1 MPSSS
6 FTFSD
11 DKRRR
16 INQNGVFASKTKKAL
31 LVFFVLA
38 AFVIL
43 SLTRSPQTPTDVG
56 TGFFSSFAASNS
68 IQAPSHPVS
77 CYPKIGLRPLRNR
90 AEMPELLEEHKLK
103 SGIEIGVKQ
112 GSYAKLILDGW
123 KSCEKYH
130 LVDLWAKQ
138 ENYEDVANVDNNT
151 HDKFY
156 EETKET
162 LKSHGGKAEYH
173 RMLSTEAAK
182 KFDKESIDFIYV
194 DARHDYCGVTEDLKH
209 YWPILKPGG
218 IMAGHDY
225 NENSEIGEEQDWGLC
240 GDGTRNELAVKGAV
254 NNFFLPKGLTI
265 AVTYYRENN
274 WMTWIVQKP
283 LC

>member
-16 INQNGVFASKTKKAL
+16 INQNGVFATKTKKAF
-31 LVFFVLA
+31 LVFLVVA
-38 AFVIL
+38 AFVLVL
-43 SLTRSPQTPTDVG
+43 SLIRRSPQNTTPADVG
-56 TGFFSSFAASNS
+56 VAGFVSSFAASNS
-68 IQAPSHPVS
+68 IQPPPHPVS
-77 CYPKIGLRPLRNR
+77 CYPKIGLRPLRHR
-90 AEMPELLEEHKLK
+90 GEMPELLEEHKLK

-138 ENYEDVANVDNNT
+138 EHYEDVANVNNST

-162 LKSHGGKAEYH
+162 LKSHRGKAEYH

-182 KFDKESIDFIYV
+182 KY
-194 DARHDYCGVTEDLKH
+194 L
-209 YWPILKPGG
+209 
-218 IMAGHDY
+218 
-225 NENSEIGEEQDWGLC
+225 
-240 GDGTRNELAVKGAV
+240 TRSL
-254 NNFFLPKGLTI
+254 
-265 AVTYYRENN
+265 
-274 WMTWIVQKP
+274 
-283 LC
+283 